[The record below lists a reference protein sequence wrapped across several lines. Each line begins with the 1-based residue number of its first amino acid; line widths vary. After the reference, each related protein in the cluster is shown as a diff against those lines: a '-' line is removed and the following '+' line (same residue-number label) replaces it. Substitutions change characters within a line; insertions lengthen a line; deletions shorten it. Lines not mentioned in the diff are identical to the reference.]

1 MTRNR
6 SDIVSGAL
14 AGYTA
19 SRTMDVATSWFYGRQ
34 SEASKVREQE
44 LAPGGTLVQL
54 GKQLGRAAGRDL
66 SDEAAG
72 GVGLAVHRTLGVTY
86 GVIAAALTRKGMKPL
101 VAGLTVG
108 AGAFLVVDEGTS
120 LPLMTS
126 YPWVSHARGV
136 VGHATVGLV
145 IGVLLWLIEPD

>member
-1 MTRNR
+1 MRRNR
-6 SDIVSGAL
+6 GSIVSGAPG
-14 AGYTA
+14 GYTA
-19 SRTMDVATSWFYGRQ
+19 SRTMDVATTWFRGRQ

-44 LAPGGTLVQL
+44 LAPGGALVQL

-72 GVGLAVHRTLGVTY
+72 RVGLAVHRTFGVTY
-86 GVIAAALTRKGMKPL
+86 GVIASTLTGRGMRPL
-101 VAGLTVG
+101 AAGLTVG

-120 LPLMTS
+120 LPLLTA

-136 VGHATVGLV
+136 VGHATLGLV
-145 IGVLLWLIEPD
+145 IGVLLSLLEAD